1 MLKEEEIDLLRS
13 FRYINQEMKI
23 FAGGHLTKTGPN
35 VDGLSCFSYD
45 NNRNFSIKFIEP
57 RVTDGEH
64 RFFVILRSRAPYPGS
79 EWKVNREFFT
89 YGLDE
94 CFKEVI
100 KFIDISSFRNDRI
113 ETLGI

>member
-13 FRYINQEMKI
+13 FRHINQEMKI
-23 FAGGHLTKTGPN
+23 FAGGHLTRTGPN
-35 VDGLSCFSYD
+35 VDGLICFSYD
-45 NNRNFSIKFIEP
+45 NNRNFSIKSIEP